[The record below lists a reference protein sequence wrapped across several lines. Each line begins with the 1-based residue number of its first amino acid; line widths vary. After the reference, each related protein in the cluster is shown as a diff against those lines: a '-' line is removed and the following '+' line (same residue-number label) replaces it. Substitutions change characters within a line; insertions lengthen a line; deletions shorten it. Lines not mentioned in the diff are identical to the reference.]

1 MSYNHIQICKV
12 DPDCCVERISE
23 TDQELPVRIRLQP
36 FGYEGGTVASRG
48 DQP

>member
-1 MSYNHIQICKV
+1 MSGGGERFE
-12 DPDCCVERISE
+12 PDCCVERISE

-36 FGYEGGTVASRG
+36 FGYEGGIVASGG